1 MNDNPNDKG
10 TGLLQRLKARGI
22 KEPPLDLSSIYRVF
36 ASARWSPDEADTDDD
51 AGQKPERAAVV
62 QPERERELLLLDDA
76 AAYLNVTDDQVSAFV
91 ADGTLDYI
99 NVGRGTKRPR
109 YRFTKQDLDAFI
121 DRRRQKEVECRST
134 KNRTPR
140 SITSTSNTK
149 VIGFTARRAAQL
161 AGKPKPSKP

>member
-76 AAYLNVTDDQVSAFV
+76 AAYLNVTADQVSAFV
-91 ADGTLDYI
+91 ADGSLES
-99 NVGRGTKRPR
+99 P
-109 YRFTKQDLDAFI
+109 
-121 DRRRQKEVECRST
+121 
-134 KNRTPR
+134 
-140 SITSTSNTK
+140 
-149 VIGFTARRAAQL
+149 
-161 AGKPKPSKP
+161 